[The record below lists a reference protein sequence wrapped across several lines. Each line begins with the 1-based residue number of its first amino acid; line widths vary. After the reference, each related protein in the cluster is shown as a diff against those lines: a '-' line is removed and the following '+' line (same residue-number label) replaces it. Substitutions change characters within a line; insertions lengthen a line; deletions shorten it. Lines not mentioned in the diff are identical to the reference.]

1 MLNPPTPVLANPPR
15 PADSDETLLAS
26 GRRVLGIE
34 AQALAEVTKNPPTGF
49 AQACRLCLACR
60 GRIIVTG
67 MGKSGHIARKIAS
80 TLSSTGTP
88 SFFVHPGEASHGD
101 LGMLV
106 AGDLVL
112 AISHSGETEEI
123 LALLPRIRRLALP
136 LITITGNP
144 KSRLAQ
150 LSDLILESPV
160 TQEACSLN
168 LAPTARTT
176 VALALG
182 DALAVTL
189 LEARGFTREDF
200 AYAHPAGRLGRRLW
214 MRVADLMH
222 QGAAIPEV
230 GPETGLG
237 QALVEMTGKGLGM
250 TAVTGPD
257 RALLGVFTDGDLRR
271 ALDRRIDLHDCRM
284 ASVMTREPKTI
295 APDAL
300 AVKALELMEEHRI
313 GAVLVTDAKGRLV
326 GALSMHDLLRAGVV

>member
-1 MLNPPTPVLANPPR
+1 MLNPPNPVLTNRPR
-15 PADSDETLLAS
+15 PADSDEALLAS
-26 GRRVLGIE
+26 GRRVLEIE
-34 AQALAEVTKNPPTGF
+34 TQALLAVTKNPPAGF

-88 SFFVHPGEASHGD
+88 SFFVHPAEASHGD

-106 AGDLVL
+106 EGDLVL
-112 AISHSGETEEI
+112 ALSHSGETEEI

-136 LITITGNP
+136 FITITGNP

-150 LSDLILESPV
+150 LSDLVLESPV
-160 TQEACSLN
+160 SQEACSLN
-168 LAPTARTT
+168 LAPTASTT

-222 QGAAIPEV
+222 QGSAIPEV

-257 RALLGVFTDGDLRR
+257 RALLGIFTDGDLRR

-284 ASVMTREPKTI
+284 ALVMTREPKTI
-295 APDAL
+295 APDVL
-300 AVKALELMEEHRI
+300 AVKALELMEEYRI
-313 GAVLVTDAKGRLV
+313 GALLVTDNQGRLV

>member
-1 MLNPPTPVLANPPR
+1 
-15 PADSDETLLAS
+15 
-26 GRRVLGIE
+26 VLGIE

-168 LAPTARTT
+168 LAPTASTT

>member
-1 MLNPPTPVLANPPR
+1 MLNPPNPVLTSRPG
-15 PADSDETLLAS
+15 PADSDEALLAS
-26 GRRVLGIE
+26 GRRVLEIE
-34 AQALAEVTKNPPTGF
+34 ALALAAVTKNPPAGF
-49 AQACRLCLACR
+49 VRACRLCLACR

-88 SFFVHPGEASHGD
+88 SFFVHPAEASHGD

-106 AGDLVL
+106 EGDLVL

-123 LALLPRIRRLALP
+123 LSLLPRIRRLALP
-136 LITITGNP
+136 LLTITGNL

-150 LSDLILESPV
+150 MSDLVLVSPV
-160 TQEACSLN
+160 SQEACSLN
-168 LAPTARTT
+168 LAPTASTT

-200 AYAHPAGRLGRRLW
+200 AHAHPAGRLGRRLW

-222 QGAAIPEV
+222 QGSAIPEV
-230 GPETGLG
+230 RPETGLG

-250 TAVTGPD
+250 TAVTGSN
-257 RALLGVFTDGDLRR
+257 RELLGVFTDGDLRR

-284 ASVMTREPKTI
+284 DSVMTHEPKTI
-295 APDAL
+295 GPDAL
-300 AVKALELMEEHRI
+300 AVQALELMEEHRI
-313 GAVLVTDAKGRLV
+313 GALLVTDNQGRLV

>member
-1 MLNPPTPVLANPPR
+1 MLNPPTPVPTHRSR
-15 PADSDETLLAS
+15 PADSDEAFLAC

-34 AQALAEVTKNPPTGF
+34 AQALAHVTQNPPPGF
-49 AQACRLCLACR
+49 ARACRLCLACR

-88 SFFVHPGEASHGD
+88 AFFVHPAEASHGD

-106 AGDLVL
+106 QGDLVL

-123 LALLPRIRRLALP
+123 LSLVPRIRRLGLP
-136 LITITGNP
+136 LVTITGNP

-150 LSDLILESPV
+150 LSDLILESSV

-168 LAPTARTT
+168 LAPTASTT

-182 DALAVTL
+182 DALAVAL

-222 QGAAIPEV
+222 QGPAIPQV
-230 GPETGLG
+230 APETGLG
-237 QALVEMTGKGLGM
+237 QALIEMTGKGLGM
-250 TAVTGPD
+250 TAVTGSD
-257 RALLGVFTDGDLRR
+257 GRLLGIFTDGDLRR
-271 ALDRRIDLHDCRM
+271 ALDHRIDLHDCCM
-284 ASVMTREPKTI
+284 GTVMTRDPKTI

-300 AVKALELMEEHRI
+300 AVKALELMEQHRI
-313 GAVLVTDAKGRLV
+313 GAVLVTDDEMRLV